1 MSNQAIMIIGGKM
14 RIQSFLWAFVAL
26 AVISSYA
33 GATSS
38 YDSALS
44 MANVTVSPN
53 PVIAG
58 GDVHIRFRMYNT
70 FNYNIYGTT
79 LQPSGSYPLLNA
91 SPQNSIVLGQV
102 PSGFS
107 SSYYNYTFAVPNTT
121 TAGSYTVTFTAT
133 YFVYAATGTVI
144 ATSEMP
150 VTFYVQNRPSI
161 KVTLSSPQP
170 AALYSGYNQSVSLRI
185 QNTGYGTARNITVS
199 VLPGNGLD
207 ILSSVTTFFISNLTH
222 NSTVTEP
229 LLISAHNTSS
239 TSVIANAS
247 FYSSTLQQRFSS
259 TQRANLSVSPS
270 AQFAISS
277 GDTEPRVGA
286 VDVPIHL
293 KVMNTGTIQASQMQL
308 NLQTSYP
315 LTPVASTAYVNS
327 LEPGASTNVTFLVNI
342 DTSAIPGNYPVTLY
356 EQWKQPDGAVNQQ
369 FSGSDNYFVTVANQG
384 YGIPLLPIAA
394 VAIVAIVAAR
404 FYMKRKAAK
413 GKNGKAEKAKR

>member
-1 MSNQAIMIIGGKM
+1 M
-14 RIQSFLWAFVAL
+14 RIQPFLWAFVAL
-26 AVISSYA
+26 AVIGGSVSA
-33 GATSS
+33 AST
-38 YDSALS
+38 YDNALS
-44 MANVTVSPN
+44 LANVSVSPN
-53 PVIAG
+53 PVLGG
-58 GDVHIRFRMYNT
+58 GDVHIKFRLYNT

-79 LQPSGSYPLLNA
+79 LQPSGTYPLLNV

-102 PSGFS
+102 SSGFS

-144 ATSEMP
+144 ATSAMP
-150 VTFYVQNRPSI
+150 VTFYVQNKPSI
-161 KVTLSSPQP
+161 TVTLANPQP
-170 AALYSGYNQSVSLRI
+170 AALYSGYNQSVSLHI
-185 QNTGYGTARNITVS
+185 QNTGYGTARNVTVS
-199 VLPGNGLD
+199 VSPGPGLD

-239 TSVIANAS
+239 TSIIADAS

-259 TQRANLSVSPS
+259 TQSVNLSVSPS

-277 GDTEPRVGA
+277 GDTEPKVGA
-286 VDVPIHL
+286 VDVPVHM
-293 KVMNTGTIQASQMQL
+293 KVTNTGTAQARQMQL

-327 LEPGASTNVTFLVNI
+327 LEPGASANVTFLVNI
-342 DTSAIPGNYPVTLY
+342 DTAAVPGNYPVTLY
-356 EQWKQPDGAVNQQ
+356 EQWKQPNGAVNQQ
-369 FSGSDNYFVTVANQG
+369 FSGSDNYFVTVANPG

-394 VAIVAIVAAR
+394 VAIIAVIAAR
-404 FYMKRKAAK
+404 FYMARKSAK
-413 GKNGKAEKAKR
+413 GKNGKAEKAKK